1 MSEKL
6 SIIEMQRN
14 FYRDRPTMCE
24 RNSDTAFLLA
34 RLYEEVEEL
43 KNAPTNHLGLEK
55 HQEQEAVDVVLF
67 ALAFLDALMGDAE
80 EAIREKVARNVIK
93 FQPKLFLDSVDYP
106 LGISVSNAE
115 WKRER
120 GDQIFYED
128 V

>member
-1 MSEKL
+1 
-6 SIIEMQRN
+6 
-14 FYRDRPTMCE
+14 MCE